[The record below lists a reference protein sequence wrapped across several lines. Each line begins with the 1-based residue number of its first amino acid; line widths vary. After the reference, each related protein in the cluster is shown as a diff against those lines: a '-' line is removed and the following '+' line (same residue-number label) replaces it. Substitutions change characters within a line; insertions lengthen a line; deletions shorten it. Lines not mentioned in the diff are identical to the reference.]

1 MLGVLLASGLVF
13 MSVLLAALA
22 SVTLWW
28 MLHAWRTPSDL
39 KGTEF
44 ERAPDEPAL
53 SFSLIVPARHEQA
66 VLAATLAKLRH
77 MAHPSFEILVVVG
90 HDDPETEQVA
100 REVEAR
106 GGGAVRVLVDHSVPK
121 NKPKALNLA
130 LEHCRGEV
138 VGVFDAEDD
147 VDVRLLRVVD
157 SAFRRHSAHVV
168 QGGVQLID
176 FRSSWYSMRNC
187 LEYFFWFRSRLHLH
201 ARHGF
206 IPLGGNTVFVRTEL
220 LRAVGGWD
228 ADCLAEDCELGVR
241 LSALGA
247 KVAVAYDPHLVT
259 REETPHRVTDLVKQ
273 RTRWNQGFLQVLH
286 KGLWRELPTRRQR
299 MLARF
304 TLCQPFLQAFAGVAI
319 PVSIALVLFVRVP
332 VALALFTFLPAIPT
346 VAMAAF
352 EVVGLREFCRG
363 YYVRARWT
371 DYLILIVGAPLY
383 QVLLG
388 IAAVRAVVRE
398 ARGQR
403 GWEKTA
409 HTGAHLNGSR
419 ISTTAP
425 ALSQGPAA

>member
-1 MLGVLLASGLVF
+1 LFGVLLACGLVL
-13 MSVLLAALA
+13 MSMMLAGLA
-22 SVTLWW
+22 GVTLWW
-28 MLHAWRTPSDL
+28 MLHAWRTPADL
-39 KGTEF
+39 RGTEF
-44 ERAPDEPAL
+44 DRAPDEPAL

-66 VLAATLAKLRH
+66 VLAATLAKLRC
-77 MAHPSFEILVVVG
+77 MAHPNFEILVVVG

-100 REVEAR
+100 RGAEAR
-106 GGGAVRVLVDHSVPK
+106 SGGAVRVLVDDSVPK

-130 LEHCRGEV
+130 LDHCRGDV

-147 VDVRLLRVVD
+147 VDARLLRVVD
-157 SAFRRHSAHVV
+157 SAFRRQNAHVV

-206 IPLGGNTVFVRTEL
+206 IPLGGNTVFVRADL

-259 REETPHRVTDLVKQ
+259 REETPHRIRDLVKQ

-286 KGLWRELPTRRQR
+286 KGLWRQLPTRRQR
-299 MLARF
+299 LLARF
-304 TLCQPFLQAFAGVAI
+304 TLSQPFLQAFAGVAI
-319 PVSIALVLFVRVP
+319 PVSFALVLFVRVP

-352 EVVGLREFCRG
+352 EAVGLREFCRV
-363 YYVRARWT
+363 YYIRARCT
-371 DYLILIVGAPLY
+371 DYLVLIVGAPFY

-398 ARGQR
+398 VRGQR

-409 HTGAHLNGSR
+409 HNGAHLAGNR
-419 ISTTAP
+419 AAAP
-425 ALSQGPAA
+425 GPVSA